1 MLDHLD
7 LRSLKALLM
16 PLARLA
22 RYSFNFWIHIC
33 EPNYSS
39 GGIMNISNIFSTAK
53 IRHGKFD
60 KFYLLHFLPAA
71 AILSSMGASRM
82 SFPGSVKNFF
92 SVP

>member
-1 MLDHLD
+1 
-7 LRSLKALLM
+7 
-16 PLARLA
+16 
-22 RYSFNFWIHIC
+22 
-33 EPNYSS
+33 
-39 GGIMNISNIFSTAK
+39 MNISNIFSTAK